1 MLEKVWKVAPVLA
14 FLLFTASFLQAQT
27 VLKKNPGDPVTL
39 QWDYTLTDQAN
50 ITGFRIYQWTALPP
64 SGTATFTNV
73 TAVASARTVSTT
85 ANFPTGSI
93 RYYYTARAYFTGTA
107 IPAMTVESVDSNAL
121 EVDKI
126 VVLPPPANLRGN

>member
-1 MLEKVWKVAPVLA
+1 MIERICSVVAVIA
-14 FLLFTASFLQAQT
+14 FLLVATSFVQAQA
-27 VLKKNPGDPVTL
+27 VIKKNPGDPVTL
-39 QWDYTLTDQAN
+39 QWDYSLTDQAN
-50 ITGFRIYQWTALPP
+50 ATGFRIYQWTSLPP
-64 SGTATFTNV
+64 SGTATFTGV
-73 TAVASARTVSTT
+73 TAQAAGRTVSTT

-93 RYYYTARAYFTGTA
+93 RYYYTCRAYFTGTA